1 MNIEA
6 VKMNELLSEEQDI
19 YKTVMIVAHRAR
31 QIIDKRY
38 LEQFDLEDIEDSDQL
53 IELSKEDFDKD
64 KPIMQAYSEFLN
76 SELEWTSGEKLDESE
91 DS

>member
-38 LEQFDLEDIEDSDQL
+38 LEQVDLEDIEDSDQL
-53 IELSKEDFDKD
+53 IELSKEDFDKMV
-64 KPIMQAYSEFLN
+64 KKWLKMPFFGQIFGMPI
-76 SELEWTSGEKLDESE
+76 
-91 DS
+91 